1 MNLPEL
7 LGFYMT
13 EKHMDDITLAHKCR
27 ISPIKIV
34 IYETAATQILSSLL
48 RIWDVGWS

>member
-34 IYETAATQILSSLL
+34 IYETAATPNPSSSL
-48 RIWDVGWS
+48 RI